1 MFRILL
7 PESTDNM
14 VLLILPGSTDNMF
27 LLLLPESTGNMVLL
41 ILPGSTNNMFLLLL
55 PESSG
60 NMCLLLLPKC
70 TGNMCLNIY
79 LRLLSICF
87 CYSTYTWEY
96 CYIYPWEHWQ
106 YVSISVHL
114 PESTYWPYVRYA
126 ISQFLWYICL
136 FDSSYMLVQSSQE
149 KFCQKEFIWTMHR
162 SSCDLDCQ

>member
-7 PESTDNM
+7 PESPD
-14 VLLILPGSTDNMF
+14 
-27 LLLLPESTGNMVLL
+27 NMVLL

-114 PESTYWPYVRYA
+114 PESTYWPYVQIYN
-126 ISQFLWYICL
+126 ISVSVVYLSVWFLIYVGAEFPGEVLSEGVHLDDAPQLLWSGLSVEGVGLLLVSYICEVW
-136 FDSSYMLVQSSQE
+136 S
-149 KFCQKEFIWTMHR
+149 
-162 SSCDLDCQ
+162 